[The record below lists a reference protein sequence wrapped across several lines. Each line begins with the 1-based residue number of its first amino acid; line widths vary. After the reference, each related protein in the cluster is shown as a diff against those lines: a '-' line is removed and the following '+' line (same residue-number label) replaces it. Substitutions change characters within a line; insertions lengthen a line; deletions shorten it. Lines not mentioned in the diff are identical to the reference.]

1 MVGDQADQAS
11 GTGYDLSFLSDI
23 TNRNKKLATQRQRN
37 EMMRLGVQD
46 PGAFALQNQQE
57 LQQAQQPTEFWGAG
71 RKIAENQAPDL
82 GAANAIAPL
91 VKLGGDYNY
100 YGNLDPSKAK
110 WGTSGYDTKDIGG
123 GQYDIL
129 GSTGTKIGTGY
140 KSLYDT
146 IYELNKKN
154 FADPTPGQFWKDVS
168 SAPESVYN
176 NRYDPVYQTSDR
188 QLDMDR
194 LAQAGYRVNESY
206 RPAGNNEYSIW
217 QAASGTPFQQSI
229 NGYKFNGGNYDTLEA
244 ANLARDVEATKYIR
258 GNATQDWETLG
269 QLLNSGRINGT
280 YTDLGS
286 LGGNYLADPVSGL
299 NTLYGSTPLLMN
311 DKIYGY
317 KQQGN
322 ITPMQKSWSETV
334 DGKNTKSWDMGQSA
348 LWREYNNPSW
358 WANTN
363 NIKQI
368 GDGNYFIT
376 PEKAVETPGWFN
388 RDDLVR
394 NAGSVKTGGGG
405 KVGILGHVFNALD
418 PILDTINPTHDMEQE
433 LVRNLGGFDTQQQA
447 FSTVMPMILNYF
459 FPGVGGLVTGADAAS
474 RGDSR
479 GVGMGLLNSA
489 ISYGGTQFGDTGGA
503 PTTSEAYIDAG
514 GMGGTAAG
522 SNLSGTSGVFGSS
535 VDLGSNFA
543 NQMAQNAAISAA
555 QGGLGAAIGGASAG
569 DSMLAALM
577 SGAGNAAG
585 VGVSDLTKGYG
596 SAMSGFL
603 GGATRGAVSSLA
615 QPERMLES
623 SLSGGLGQ
631 GLGGLFTQMQNN
643 PTVEQRR
650 GNAQSGQALSKLIT
664 TLAKRNNGTTTS
676 RR

>member
-1 MVGDQADQAS
+1 MVGDQAEQAS

-91 VKLGGDYNY
+91 VKLGGEYNY

-110 WGTSGYDTKDIGG
+110 WGTVGYDTKDIGG

-146 IYELNKKN
+146 IYELNKRN

-168 SAPESVYN
+168 AAPESVYN

-217 QAASGTPFQQSI
+217 QAASGSPFQQSI

-280 YTDLGS
+280 FTDLGS
-286 LGGNYLADPVSGL
+286 IGGNYLADPVSGL

-311 DKIYGY
+311 DKVYGY
-317 KQQGN
+317 KQQGD
-322 ITPMQKSWSETV
+322 IAPMQKSWSETV
-334 DGKNTKSWDMGQSA
+334 DGKNTKSWDSGQSA
-348 LWREYNNPSW
+348 MWREYNNPSW
-358 WANTN
+358 WSNPN
-363 NIKQI
+363 NIKQV
-368 GDGNYFIT
+368 GGGNYFIT
-376 PEKAVETPGWFN
+376 PEKAAETPGWFN
-388 RDDLVR
+388 KDALIR
-394 NAGSVKTGGGG
+394 NAGSVKTGGG
-405 KVGILGHVFNALD
+405 KVGLLGHVFNALD

-459 FPGVGGLVTGADAAS
+459 FPGVGSAVSAVNSGSQGDWGGAAANAASSYIGMSGGIDTGYGALANAAATGAVTSGLGSIANGSSLGEGLKAAAF
-474 RGDSR
+474 G
-479 GVGMGLLNSA
+479 GL
-489 ISYGGTQFGDTGGA
+489 GG
-503 PTTSEAYIDAG
+503 
-514 GMGGTAAG
+514 AAG
-522 SNLSGTSGVFGSS
+522 S
-535 VDLGSNFA
+535 
-543 NQMAQNAAISAA
+543 
-555 QGGLGAAIGGASAG
+555 
-569 DSMLAALM
+569 
-577 SGAGNAAG
+577 G
-585 VGVSDLTKGYG
+585 VGDLTKGYG
-596 SAMSGFL
+596 PAVSGFL
-603 GGATRGAVSSLA
+603 GGMASGAVSKLA
-615 QPERMLES
+615 QPEHMLES
-623 SLSGGLGQ
+623 ALSSGLGR
-631 GLGGLFTQMQNN
+631 GLGGLFTQSQTN
-643 PTVEQRR
+643 PTVEQKRQNLQT
-650 GNAQSGQALSKLIT
+650 GQSLSKLIT